1 MNPAAT
7 ILLVDD
13 DPGVRRAI
21 ARLLRSAGY
30 QVTAFESAQ
39 EFLAAQVPEGP
50 GCLVLDVRMPEV
62 GGLELQQMLERS
74 NQLRPIVFI
83 TGHGDVP
90 TSVQAMKAGAVDF
103 LTKPVAEAD
112 LLAAVER
119 ALARDAEERRK
130 RAADQVLRDR
140 LARLS
145 ARERQIFEL
154 VAAGLL
160 NKQIGA
166 RLGTG
171 ERTVKL
177 HRARVMKK
185 LEADSTADLVR
196 IAERLGI
203 MPGGVSPLDVR
214 KH

>member
-1 MNPAAT
+1 MMPES
-7 ILLVDD
+7 IVYLVDD
-13 DPGVRRAI
+13 DPGVRRGI
-21 ARLLRSAGY
+21 ARLLRSAGH
-30 QVTAFESAQ
+30 QVTAFESAA
-39 EFLAAQVPEGP
+39 EFLAAQLPDGP
-50 GCLVLDVRMPEV
+50 SCLVLDVRMPEV
-62 GGLELQQMLERS
+62 DGLELQQMLERS
-74 NQLRPIVFI
+74 QQSRPIVFI
-83 TGHGDVP
+83 SGHGDVP

-103 LTKPVAEAD
+103 LTKPVAEEQ
-112 LLAAVER
+112 LLAAVMR
-119 ALARDAEERRK
+119 ALSRDAEERRK
-130 RAADQVLRDR
+130 RSADQDLRDR
-140 LARLS
+140 VGKLS

-203 MPGGVSPLDVR
+203 GRGDISPLDVR
-214 KH
+214 KL